1 MKTYSYNLS
10 DKKGR
15 PISFDLTAESAQ
27 YLYEELQHDL
37 GHDKPVLKPAEEK
50 INFTPL
56 PDLQKV
62 QTSKSETELYY
73 GSYTGRLF
81 KRSRALG
88 DEGKTWVFSNVENRW
103 ENDMTNLYDYE
114 LLNGSFTVLTEV

>member
-1 MKTYSYNLS
+1 MKTYSYKLKDENNPPVKVVLS
-10 DKKGR
+10 
-15 PISFDLTAESAQ
+15 AERAKE
-27 YLYEELQHDL
+27 LYEELREDL
-37 GHDKPVLKPAEEK
+37 GYNTSNRPIETIIFNPPA
-50 INFTPL
+50 
-56 PDLQKV
+56 DLQKV

-114 LLNGSFTVLTEV
+114 LLHGGFTILTEV